1 MAIFNSY
8 VKLPEGRTSS
18 HFQMVLPWKKPPLKK
33 ACFWSTKNWATVS
46 AVAAADTSP
55 ETIRGLTTCEKN
67 GDLATQSL
75 SSGTWQTKKKYVDHD
90 LNGSTTWNWASK
102 GWCQKFGQKCSNLDG
117 KLLCWC
123 LSPGRQTNGPW
134 PKNPNDKK
142 NQKIAVSLS
151 FFQGAKMINPHP
163 FPLIFKTTRNHGV
176 ELYAFILAPV
186 SWYLIAI
193 GGMVCVFGL
202 SKLVS
207 SFPTQQLL
215 ASLGFS

>member
-1 MAIFNSY
+1 MLNYQRVEHHPTF
-8 VKLPEGRTSS
+8 RWFS
-18 HFQMVLPWKKPPLKK
+18 H
-33 ACFWSTKNWATVS
+33 
-46 AVAAADTSP
+46 
-55 ETIRGLTTCEKN
+55 EKN
-67 GDLATQSL
+67 LRWKRHVFGAQKTEPLFQQLLLRIHLRKPSAASQHAKKMVTLRPSRWVPGLGKQ
-75 SSGTWQTKKKYVDHD
+75 KKYVDHD

>member
-1 MAIFNSY
+1 MKKTSVEKGMFLEHK
-8 VKLPEGRTSS
+8 KLSHCFSS
-18 HFQMVLPWKKPPLKK
+18 CCCGYISGNHPRPHNMRKKWWPCDP
-33 ACFWSTKNWATVS
+33 
-46 AVAAADTSP
+46 VA
-55 ETIRGLTTCEKN
+55 EFR
-67 GDLATQSL
+67 DLAN
-75 SSGTWQTKKKYVDHD
+75 KKKYVDHD

>member
-1 MAIFNSY
+1 MDIYIYMDYGYILYIYIYKYPS
-8 VKLPEGRTSS
+8 
-18 HFQMVLPWKKPPLKK
+18 
-33 ACFWSTKNWATVS
+33 
-46 AVAAADTSP
+46 
-55 ETIRGLTTCEKN
+55 
-67 GDLATQSL
+67 
-75 SSGTWQTKKKYVDHD
+75 KYVDHD

-102 GWCQKFGQKCSNLDG
+102 GWCQKFGQSAPTWMTSCCVDVLVLVANIKS
-117 KLLCWC
+117 K
-123 LSPGRQTNGPW
+123 RQKESKDSSIT
-134 PKNPNDKK
+134 
-142 NQKIAVSLS
+142 I
-151 FFQGAKMINPHP
+151 FFPRCKMINPHP